1 MPAVAESGV
10 LMSGGVAHQLK
21 SFVGGFYDN
30 ENPLP
35 KQKAVNGWDL
45 SHGKHNGING
55 NFGNKNVNDYTPQ
68 PPDII
73 DIRGVAVESNLKGE
87 ILSSF
92 LSTPGQ
98 RAMPTILLYD
108 QRGLQIFEE
117 ITYLEEYYLTNDE
130 ISVLESSAS
139 EIARAIPDGSMVVE
153 LGSGNLRK
161 VNLLLQAIDKAG
173 KNVDYYALDLSK
185 EELKRTLAQ
194 VPQYKHVR
202 CHGLLG
208 TYDDGR
214 EWLKEPTSLGRQK
227 CVMSLGSSIGQSQ
240 NASLCLGAYYTYAF
254 TVTTGNFRRDEASDF
269 LRGFSEVLRPG
280 DSMIIG
286 VDSCSDPAKV
296 YHAYNGKYW
305 MDNSK
310 GITHQFV
317 LNGLVHANKI
327 LEQQAFKL
335 DDWKVVGEYVYDEE
349 GGRHQAW
356 YSPIRDTWALGQLI
370 PAGERVFVE
379 RSVKYSKPE
388 TEKLWQDAGM
398 VEAGKWSVGQEYG
411 VHVLTK
417 PTTPFALTRR
427 EYASTTTPTM
437 EDWKE
442 LWAKWDAVTRGML
455 PKKEL
460 LEKPIRLRNA
470 CIFYLGHIPTFL
482 DIQLTK
488 TTKEPATRPEDYA
501 HIFERGVDPDVDNPE
516 LCHSHSEIPDE
527 WPPASEIAE
536 YQERVRSRVRSI
548 YSRGVGNI
556 PRNVARA
563 IWVGFEHE
571 VMHLETLLY
580 MLLQSDRTL
589 PPPGVV
595 TPEFEKMAIEAR
607 AKRVPNQ
614 WFEIPATEIII
625 GLEDPED
632 STDSNGHF
640 GWDNEKPQRKAR
652 VGTFQAKARPITNQ
666 EYAAYMYENNVDKI
680 PASWSA
686 MNSNISTN
694 GKNGANGHAA
704 SNGNGHAGSNGTYA
718 NGHSNGHGSKGDD
731 DHIDAP
737 PKCFLA
743 DKAVRTVFGLVP
755 LENAL
760 DWPVFA
766 SYDELAGCA
775 SWMGG
780 RIPTF
785 EETKSIYAYAEVM
798 RKKQA
803 QNILAGTVPAVNGHL
818 SNNGVEETPP
828 SRGANLACE
837 DGTSPSTQAEEN
849 LFIDLVGSNVGF
861 QNWHPTP
868 VTADGGRLAGQAQM
882 GGVWEWTSSPLRRHE
897 GFEPMSLYPNYTADF
912 FDEKHNIILGG
923 SWATH
928 PRIAGRKSFVNW
940 YQRNYPYAWAGARLV
955 RDAKN

>member
-1 MPAVAESGV
+1 MPAAAESAV
-10 LMSGGVAHQLK
+10 LMAGGVGHPLK
-21 SFVGGFYDN
+21 SFVGGFYSN
-30 ENPLP
+30 ENSLP
-35 KQKAVNGWDL
+35 KPKAVNGWDL
-45 SHGKHNGING
+45 NHGKHNGING
-55 NFGNKNVNDYTPQ
+55 SFGNKNVNGHTPQ

-73 DIRGVAVESNLKGE
+73 DIRGAAVESNLKTE

-161 VNLLLQAIDKAG
+161 VNLLLQAIDNAG

-227 CVMSLGSSIGQSQ
+227 CVMSLGSSIG
-240 NASLCLGAYYTYAF
+240 
-254 TVTTGNFRRDEASDF
+254 NFRHDEASDF

-286 VDSCSDPAKV
+286 VDACSDPAKV
-296 YHAYNGKYW
+296 YSTANV
-305 MDNSK
+305 
-310 GITHQFV
+310 IQVTHTTASTGGQRI
-317 LNGLVHANKI
+317 LGLWINIANMVFFLLLVRLERDHTPI

-335 DDWKVVGEYVYDEE
+335 EDWQVIGEYVYDAE

-379 RSVKYSKPE
+379 RSVKYSKSE
-388 TEKLWQDAGM
+388 TQNLWQAAGM
-398 VEAGKWSVGQEYG
+398 VEAGKWSVGDEYG
-411 VHVLTK
+411 IHVLTK
-417 PTTPFALTRR
+417 PTTPFALTPHQ
-427 EYASTTTPTM
+427 YASTTLPTM
-437 EDWKE
+437 EDWRE

-488 TTKEPATRPEDYA
+488 TTKEPATRPENYA
-501 HIFERGVDPDVDNPE
+501 QIFERGIDPDVDNPE

-536 YQERVRSRVRSI
+536 YQERVRSRVRNI
-548 YSRGVGNI
+548 YSRGADNI

-595 TPEFEKMAIEAR
+595 TPDFEKMAIQAR
-607 AKRVPNQ
+607 ANRVPNQ

-625 GLEDPED
+625 GLDDPED
-632 STDSNGHF
+632 STDPSGHF
-640 GWDNEKPQRKAR
+640 GWDNEKPQRMAR
-652 VGTFQAKARPITNQ
+652 VGAFQAKARPITNL
-666 EYAAYMYENNVDKI
+666 EYASYMYENNIDKI

-686 MNSNISTN
+686 INPKITTN
-694 GKNGANGHAA
+694 GTNGANGHAA
-704 SNGNGHAGSNGTYA
+704 SNGKGHSGSNGAYTNGKS
-718 NGHSNGHGSKGDD
+718 NGHTHGHGSKNDD
-731 DHIDAP
+731 DHVEAP
-737 PKCFLA
+737 PRYFLA

-755 LENAL
+755 LEHAL

-766 SYDELAGCA
+766 SYDELSGCA

-785 EETKSIYAYAEVM
+785 EEAKSIYAYAEAM

-828 SRGANLACE
+828 SRGAYLAGE
-837 DGTSPSTQAEEN
+837 DGTRPSTQADEN
-849 LFIDLVGSNVGF
+849 LFIDLGGSNVGF

-868 VTADGGRLAGQAQM
+868 VTADGGRLAGQSQM
-882 GGVWEWTSSPLRRHE
+882 GGVWEWTSSPLRKHE

-955 RDAKN
+955 RDTKN

>member
-1 MPAVAESGV
+1 MPAAESAV
-10 LMSGGVAHQLK
+10 LMAGGVGHPLK
-21 SFVGGFYDN
+21 SFVGGFYGN

-35 KQKAVNGWDL
+35 KQKALNGWDL

-55 NFGNKNVNDYTPQ
+55 SFGNKSVSGYAPQ

-73 DIRGVAVESNLKGE
+73 DIRGVAVESDLKEE

-161 VNLLLQAIDKAG
+161 VNLLLQAIDNAG
-173 KNVDYYALDLSK
+173 KSVDYYALDLSK

-194 VPQYKHVR
+194 VPQYKHVH

-214 EWLKEPTSLGRQK
+214 EWLKEPASLGRQK
-227 CVMSLGSSIGQSQ
+227 CVMSLGSSI
-240 NASLCLGAYYTYAF
+240 
-254 TVTTGNFRRDEASDF
+254 GNFRRDEASDF

-286 VDSCSDPAKV
+286 VDACSDPAKSRIQRQV
-296 YHAYNGKYW
+296 PE
-305 MDNSK
+305 DNSK

-317 LNGLVHANKI
+317 LNGLVHANRI
-327 LEQQAFKL
+327 LEQQVFKL
-335 DDWKVVGEYVYDEE
+335 DDWQVIGEYVYDAE

-356 YSPIRDTWALGQLI
+356 YSPVRDTWALGQHI

-379 RSVKYSKPE
+379 RSVKYSKSE
-388 TEKLWQDAGM
+388 TRKLWEAAGM
-398 VEAGKWSVGQEYG
+398 VEAGKWSVGEEYG

-417 PTTPFALTRR
+417 PTTPFALTPN
-427 EYASTTTPTM
+427 EYASTTMPTM
-437 EDWKE
+437 EDWSE

-548 YSRGVGNI
+548 YSRGADNI

-595 TPEFEKMAIEAR
+595 TPNFEKMAIRAR
-607 AKRVPNQ
+607 ANRVPNE
-614 WFEIPATEIII
+614 WFEIPATEIIV
-625 GLEDPED
+625 GLDDPED
-632 STDSNGHF
+632 STDPNGHF
-640 GWDNEKPQRKAR
+640 GWDNEKPQRKAT
-652 VGTFQAKARPITNQ
+652 VGAFQAKARPITNQ
-666 EYAAYMYENNVDKI
+666 EYASYMYERNVEKI
-680 PASWSA
+680 PASWS
-686 MNSNISTN
+686 MMDSKVTVNGTNGVNGHSVSNVNGHSGGNGTCTN
-694 GKNGANGHAA
+694 GKSNGH
-704 SNGNGHAGSNGTYA
+704 A
-718 NGHSNGHGSKGDD
+718 NGHSNGHSNDHGSDSNE
-731 DHIDAP
+731 DHVEAP
-737 PKCFLA
+737 PKYFLA
-743 DKAVRTVFGLVP
+743 GKAVRTVFGLVP

-803 QNILAGTVPAVNGHL
+803 QNILSGTVPAVNGHL

-828 SRGANLACE
+828 SRGDKPASE
-837 DGTSPSTQAEEN
+837 DGAIPSTQADEN
-849 LFIDLVGSNVGF
+849 LFIDLGGSNVGF
-861 QNWHPTP
+861 QNWHPTA
-868 VTADGGRLAGQAQM
+868 VTADGGRLAGQSQM

-955 RDAKN
+955 RDIKN